1 MDIYFEGR
9 TVLVTGASRGIGRG
23 IVEGFASR
31 GARVYAT
38 DILLDE
44 LRELKASC
52 RAERGGAIE
61 VRRLDVTDPDDIA
74 TGVRAMEAECGG
86 FDVLVHVAGGVRGQ
100 TRKPVEQVT
109 PQEWDDIYDVNVKGA
124 FLVAAAVV
132 ERMKERRRGKIV
144 MISSGAGLGISLTGI
159 QAYAS
164 AKAGQLGL
172 MRQLG
177 YELGPFGI
185 NVNAIAPGF
194 LRTSPDYERQWASY
208 GPDGQRAMIESIPMR
223 RLGEPQDIAHA
234 VLFLA
239 SEYASWITGQ
249 VLPVSGGPN

>member
-9 TVLVTGASRGIGRG
+9 SVLVTGAARGIGQG
-23 IVEGFASR
+23 IVEAFATR
-31 GARVYAT
+31 GAKVFAT
-38 DILLDE
+38 DILEEE
-44 LRELKASC
+44 LVRLKATVKTD
-52 RAERGGAIE
+52 RGGSIE
-61 VRRLDVTDPDDIA
+61 ARTLDVTDPIDVTDR
-74 TGVRAMEAECGG
+74 VREMEAECGG
-86 FDVLVHVAGGVRGQ
+86 FDIFVHVAGGVRGQ
-100 TRKPVEQVT
+100 SKKPVEQVT

-124 FLVAAAVV
+124 FLVASAVV
-132 ERMKERRRGKIV
+132 PRMKARRQGKIV

-177 YELGPFGI
+177 HELGPFGI

-194 LRTSPDYERQWASY
+194 LRTSPDYERQWNSY
-208 GPDGQRAMIESIPMR
+208 GEAGQKAMIEEIPLR
-223 RLGEPQDIAHA
+223 RLGEPRDIAHA

-239 SEYASWITGQ
+239 SDYASWITGQ
-249 VLPVSGGPN
+249 VLPVSGGPT

>member
-9 TVLVTGASRGIGRG
+9 TVLVTGAARGIGRG

-31 GARVYAT
+31 GAKVYAT
-38 DILLDE
+38 DILEAE
-44 LRELKASC
+44 LAELKASS
-52 RAERGGAIE
+52 RVARGGEIA
-61 VRRLDVTDPDDIA
+61 VRRLNVTDPDDVSTCI
-74 TGVRAMEAECGG
+74 RDMEAESGG

-100 TRKPVEQVT
+100 ARKPVEQVT
-109 PQEWDDIYDVNVKGA
+109 PHEWDDIYDVNVRGA
-124 FLVAAAVV
+124 FLVARAVV
-132 ERMKERRRGKIV
+132 PGMKARRSGKIV

-172 MRQLG
+172 MQQLG

-208 GPDGQRAMIESIPMR
+208 GPEGQKAMIESIPLR

-239 SEYASWITGQ
+239 SDYASWITGQ